1 MFAGFQFIPLDLTL
15 VCVTAG
21 LLILG
26 TPVLAWR
33 RRRTPLFWLVFVVP
47 AFCFGL
53 INSVGWGVDE
63 YSFWGFPCRYAHV
76 NVTNDPKLSADGS
89 FILYEENFNLL
100 ALFVNVAVA
109 LGWSYPF
116 AVFCCNLIRTEPGA
130 PAADSSLPR

>member
-15 VCVTAG
+15 VCITAG

-26 TPVLAWR
+26 TPVPAWR

-63 YSFWGFPCRYAHV
+63 HWSWGFPCRYAHV
-76 NVTNDPKLSADGS
+76 NVTNDPQLSADGS

-109 LGWSYPF
+109 LGWSYLF
-116 AVFCCNLIRTEPGA
+116 ALFCCNLIRTEPGA